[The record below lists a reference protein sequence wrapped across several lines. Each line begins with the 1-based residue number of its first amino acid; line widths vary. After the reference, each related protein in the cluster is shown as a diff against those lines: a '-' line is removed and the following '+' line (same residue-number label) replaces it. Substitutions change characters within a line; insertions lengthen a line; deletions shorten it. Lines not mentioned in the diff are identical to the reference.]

1 MNLTKVGY
9 TLTDA
14 AQREEIAAGREGGKY
29 REVEV
34 DLSTHAVEAWV
45 EVDADGDMRTICRE
59 EAAIN
64 RNTIAAPQ
72 ESVLSADRAA
82 DILAAEMR
90 AYMAG
95 CIQWPGK

>member
-14 AQREEIAAGREGGKY
+14 AQRAELVAGREGGKY

-34 DLSTHAVEAWV
+34 DLSRYATELWV

-59 EAAIN
+59 GKAAIN

-72 ESVLSADRAA
+72 ETLPSADQAA
-82 DILAAEMR
+82 EILAAEMR
-90 AYMAG
+90 AYLALPGG
-95 CIQWPGK
+95 C